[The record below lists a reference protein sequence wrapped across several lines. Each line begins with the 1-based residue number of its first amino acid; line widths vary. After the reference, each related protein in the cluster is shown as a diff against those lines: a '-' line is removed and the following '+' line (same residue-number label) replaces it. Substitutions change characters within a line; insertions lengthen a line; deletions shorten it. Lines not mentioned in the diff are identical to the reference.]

1 MSGTAQS
8 VLTPVFAGRPR
19 LERLAPQAGR
29 LFFSQVIRRSFRIL
43 ILFLAA
49 RMLGVEAFGVYALLL
64 TVVEMIAI
72 VSGTG
77 YTDFL
82 TREVAQH
89 PESAW
94 PLLARVTQLRLAY
107 IVPGISL
114 AVAVLAVL
122 HFSSSVII
130 NVVLLGLT
138 LIPRAPGESAQ
149 GVLKGLRQF
158 LPLPWIE
165 LAQGVV
171 VLACVPALTLAG
183 LGIRG
188 VIAAE
193 ILGAAAGATVATV
206 YVAGRISFSGK
217 DSRNLRDLAASTLTF
232 NVYPLIANIY
242 DRVDVILLTRLAGS
256 YAVGIYSLPYR
267 VFAMLLIIPY
277 GMMGALLPAFSADPA
292 KQDARDTCSRVM
304 KLLLAMALLVVLAT
318 LAFAGPVVIFFLG
331 QSYRES
337 ILAVKILVWAAV
349 PAFLNF
355 ALNVL
360 LLSAHKEKA
369 FLLTGTICTVFNVV
383 ANLLLIPRFSYIAA
397 AGVTV
402 ATECLLLGQNL
413 YLVKRL
419 MGRMVPPKD
428 GLKVSLGFA
437 LVMAGFWLLQR
448 AVPQVWAGFA
458 ACTAFAVFAAVSM
471 PGLRQLPMSLV
482 RRGAE

>member
-1 MSGTAQS
+1 LVPA
-8 VLTPVFAGRPR
+8 FAGRPR

-29 LFFSQVIRRSFRIL
+29 LFFSQVIRRSFRIA

-49 RMLGVEAFGVYALLL
+49 RMLGVESFGVYALLL

-77 YTDFL
+77 YADFL

-94 PLLARVTQLRLAY
+94 PLFKRVTQLRLGY
-107 IVPGISL
+107 IVPGL
-114 AVAVLAVL
+114 GFAVVILAVL
-122 HFSSSVII
+122 RFSSSVITS
-130 NVVLLGLT
+130 VAVLALT
-138 LIPRAPGESAQ
+138 LIPRALGESAQ
-149 GVLKGLRQF
+149 GLLKGLRHF

-165 LAQGVV
+165 LGQGVV
-171 VLACVPALTLAG
+171 VLVCVPTLIHAG
-183 LGIRG
+183 MGLRG
-188 VIAAE
+188 VVVAE
-193 ILGAAAGATVATV
+193 ILGAAAGATVAMV
-206 YVAGRISFSGK
+206 CVVGRINFSGT
-217 DSRNLRDLAASTLTF
+217 DSRRLRDLAASILTF

-242 DRVDVILLTRLAGS
+242 DRVDVILLTRIAGS

-277 GMMGALLPAFSADPA
+277 GMMGALLPAFSADSA
-292 KQDARDTCSRVM
+292 KQDARETCSRVM
-304 KLLLAMALLVVLAT
+304 KLLLATALLVVLAT
-318 LAFAGPVVIFFLG
+318 RAFAGPVVILFLG

-337 ILAVKILVWAAV
+337 ILAVKILVWASV

-360 LLSAHKEKA
+360 LLSANKEKA
-369 FLLTGTICTVFNVV
+369 FLLTGTVCTVFNVV
-383 ANLLLIPRFSYIAA
+383 ANLLLIPRFSYVAA
-397 AGVTV
+397 AVVTV
-402 ATECLLLGQNL
+402 ATEFLLLGQNL

-428 GLKVSLGFA
+428 GLKVSLAFA
-437 LVMAGFWLLQR
+437 FVMAGLWVLQR

-458 ACTAFAVFAAVSM
+458 ACTAFAVFAVASM
-471 PGLRQLPMSLV
+471 PGLRQLPMSLL
-482 RRGAE
+482 RRGVE